1 VEFDQDLEAF
11 RAQIRDWIETSCG
24 ADNRGSAQ
32 EAAAPPLETDNAICW
47 GGRNFNF
54 ASGTQR
60 NWTQAA
66 AAIGMTA
73 PSWPKAYGREGL
85 SRAGAKIY
93 QKERPAAGA
102 PMPLQSFGLWI
113 RSAALRAQA
122 RVTRTAKLYVIESVQ
137 MHGASA

>member
-66 AAIGMTA
+66 ANQMTA
-73 PSWPKAYGREGL
+73 PSWPKVYGGAGL
-85 SRAGAKIY
+85 PPAQIKINHNKIY
-93 QKERPAAGA
+93 HQEQRPPGV
-102 PMPLQSFGLWI
+102 PMC
-113 RSAALRAQA
+113 SAWAF
-122 RVTRTAKLYVIESVQ
+122 S
-137 MHGASA
+137 